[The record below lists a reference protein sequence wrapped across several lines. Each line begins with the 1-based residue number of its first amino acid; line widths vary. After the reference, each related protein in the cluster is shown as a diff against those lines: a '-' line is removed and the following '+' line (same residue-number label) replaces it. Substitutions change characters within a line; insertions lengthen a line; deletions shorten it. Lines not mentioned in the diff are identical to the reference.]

1 MSHIDGDSIYHYP
14 LAGDDKPARGDAKV
28 LLLTI
33 GNQCVV
39 GNWDDTGFYKAWAP
53 MPKRDKS
60 KEATLN
66 MLRKP

>member
-1 MSHIDGDSIYHYP
+1 MSHIDGETVYRYP
-14 LAGDDKPARGDAKV
+14 AAGDDKPSRSDAKV

-53 MPKRDKS
+53 LPKRNKA
-60 KEATLN
+60 KEGPIFN
-66 MLRKP
+66 QGKQ